1 MLRKKPAKQSSV
13 VPAKPLEEDS
23 TTTFSTPRPPR
34 SVSCSEFDYRPL
46 RRWPTSRAQ
55 RGKREELIFIRVRD
69 SHSRSIVKA
78 VSWRVTGSVDTFV
91 LSFVFTGSIKVAGS
105 IAGAEAITKMILYY
119 LHERAWSFIRWDQ
132 QGHAG
137 DGSSTT

>member
-1 MLRKKPAKQSSV
+1 LGAKLFSIDDTASREHEHEHCARKGS
-13 VPAKPLEEDS
+13 E
-23 TTTFSTPRPPR
+23 RNG
-34 SVSCSEFDYRPL
+34 CSF
-46 RRWPTSRAQ
+46 
-55 RGKREELIFIRVRD
+55 GVRD

-119 LHERAWSFIRWDQ
+119 LHERAWSFVRWDQ
-132 QGHAG
+132 QGQAG
-137 DGSSTT
+137 DGSS